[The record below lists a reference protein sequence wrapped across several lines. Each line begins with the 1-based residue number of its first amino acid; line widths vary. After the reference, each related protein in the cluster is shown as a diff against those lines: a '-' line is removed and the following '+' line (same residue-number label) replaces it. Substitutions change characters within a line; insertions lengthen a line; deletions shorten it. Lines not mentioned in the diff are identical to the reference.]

1 MKSWLWKGML
11 AATIALPAL
20 SGVARAQS
28 HDDDGC
34 TNATLKGDYAF
45 SVIDFSVPQV
55 VVGIKTFD
63 GKGKF
68 TQRDYG
74 GDSLR
79 TTGQTDFSTEGQ
91 ETGTY
96 KVNPDCT
103 GSAEIHL
110 NVPGV
115 PPGTSHG
122 VIKIAFAISGG
133 GRAFHEVVA
142 EFTPPG
148 ATQPVPTQTRADDW
162 KVGSDDD
169 GCTNATLQGDYAFV
183 VTDFALPQVVAVV
196 GKFDGKGKYTQVDY
210 IGDSLRTMGATS
222 FRGGET
228 GSYTVNPDCTGSQEI
243 KLNIPGVP
251 PGTSHGVIENMFVIS
266 GAGRSIHAVIAELT
280 PPGGTQPVPTQ
291 GRVDF
296 WKVGSEQDN

>member
-11 AATIALPAL
+11 AAAIALPAL

-28 HDDDGC
+28 TDNDGC
-34 TNATLKGDYAF
+34 TNATLQGDYAF
-45 SVIDFSVPQV
+45 SVVNFTQPTV

-68 TQRDYG
+68 TQVDYI

-79 TTGQTDFSTEGQ
+79 ISGQTDFATG

-110 NVPGV
+110 NVPDV
-115 PPGTSHG
+115 PAGTSRG
-122 VIKIAFAISGG
+122 VIKIVFVISHG
-133 GRAFHEVVA
+133 GRSFHEVVS

-162 KVGSDDD
+162 KVGS
-169 GCTNATLQGDYAFV
+169 
-183 VTDFALPQVVAVV
+183 
-196 GKFDGKGKYTQVDY
+196 
-210 IGDSLRTMGATS
+210 
-222 FRGGET
+222 
-228 GSYTVNPDCTGSQEI
+228 
-243 KLNIPGVP
+243 
-251 PGTSHGVIENMFVIS
+251 
-266 GAGRSIHAVIAELT
+266 
-280 PPGGTQPVPTQ
+280 
-291 GRVDF
+291 
-296 WKVGSEQDN
+296 EQDN